1 MQYIEVFKTHDSMI
15 SDRFLVPEIE
25 IANPP
30 DAIWRARAR
39 ASSSVHNWED
49 FLGMTNDD
57 DERTNECVLTCVT
70 CLFFLTMFILIKSKS
85 KSKNLQ

>member
-1 MQYIEVFKTHDSMI
+1 MQYIEVLKTHDSMI
-15 SDRFLVPEIE
+15 SDRFVVPEIE

-57 DERTNECVLTCVT
+57 DERTNERPYH
-70 CLFFLTMFILIKSKS
+70 
-85 KSKNLQ
+85 N

>member
-1 MQYIEVFKTHDSMI
+1 MQYIEVFKTNDSMI
-15 SDRFLVPEIE
+15 SDRFVVPEIE

-30 DAIWRARAR
+30 DAISRARAR

-57 DERTNECVLTCVT
+57 ERANERTNERT
-70 CLFFLTMFILIKSKS
+70 
-85 KSKNLQ
+85 NERPYHN

>member
-1 MQYIEVFKTHDSMI
+1 MQYIQVFKTRDSVI

-30 DAIWRARAR
+30 DAIGRARAR

-57 DERTNECVLTCVT
+57 DDDDEP
-70 CLFFLTMFILIKSKS
+70 
-85 KSKNLQ
+85 